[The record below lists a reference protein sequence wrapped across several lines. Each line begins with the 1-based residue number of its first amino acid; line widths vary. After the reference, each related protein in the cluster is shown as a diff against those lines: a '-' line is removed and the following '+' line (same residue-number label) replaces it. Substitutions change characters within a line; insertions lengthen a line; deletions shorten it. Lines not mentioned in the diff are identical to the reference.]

1 MTLVRADTGQ
11 DDGAGRGYSAAAAAA
26 ERPVLGLTVSVVICA
41 GALDR
46 WDDLKQAVISVG
58 SQAADE
64 IVLVVDHCAE
74 LLHQAGLLAQLLPWN
89 IAVVPNRFGPGL
101 AGARNTGV
109 AVAQGDIVAFLDDRA
124 AAGPGWLAALAGH
137 YQDPRVLGVG
147 GMVRPEWPDGRPS
160 WFAPELDWVVGC
172 SYQGMPA
179 GSVAVRTFLAANM
192 SFRCTVLEDCGGFS
206 SVLAGAVAVPPGW
219 EDTELCL
226 RISRRHPEGILVYEP
241 AAVVSHQ
248 VPGPQATRGYLR
260 SACYAQGRSRALAA
274 RLAGPS
280 PAFAPGRS
288 YAGPALP
295 ARIWRCLTHP
305 AGGRLSGVMAALTMI
320 IAVAITTAGHL
331 AGTITARRAA
341 AYPPLPAD
349 QPHTVPGAPPAP
361 PDTTPGEPQAPPDA
375 AADDTIQFRAVPAPA
390 GPRAPP
396 AAALDD
402 TIQFDTIQLAA
413 VNLTGWDGRRPTP
426 DQLVTRREHAEPRRV
441 DGSPQYDDGARSIVR
456 KPLRALRATLADPML
471 RNGHALI
478 ASASVTQFIGVVY
491 WIFVA
496 RLYPVAAVGRN
507 SVAISVMLFL
517 GGVAELNL
525 MSTLVRF
532 APTSGQRT
540 LRLIVNA
547 YLTSISIGVVI
558 GAIFAFLIP
567 HVEPQLDFLR
577 TSPYIAVWFV
587 FSIAMC
593 TIFVLEDSALT
604 GVRAATFVPIEN
616 AAFALLKLVLLIPF
630 ALLLPSSGI
639 YISWTAAIVI
649 IIIPTNFYLFARAVP
664 RHLRK
669 YPVTSPA
676 PRFREIRAFL
686 IPDSLAAL
694 FLLASTALL
703 PLLILNR
710 LGPTAAAHYAL
721 AWIIGYALFLFS
733 LNMGSSL
740 VVETAADQSRLRQ
753 LTWRS
758 MTHLA
763 KLLIP
768 VVIVIVVAAPYI
780 LLAFGRGYAEA
791 DVTPLRLLALAALP
805 TIITNT
811 AISATRSQRR
821 MRMVLGIQV
830 AICALV
836 WGLSAALIGRFGI
849 TGVAVAWLTAQTATA
864 LVLAVRPLSWMP
876 SARSARPYEPS
887 LGRPSPAPPLSR
899 VPRRILLTAGGLL
912 AALAL
917 VAGALL
923 ITGVLRSGHST
934 DGKAAG
940 SPSTSSPSRSG
951 QPSNSS
957 AAAIGQAI
965 SFTSSPPSP
974 AVAGGTYTVK
984 ARGGG
989 SGNRVTFSISPA
1001 SGSVCSIS
1009 GPTVT
1014 FKNPGTCVIDA
1025 NQAGGAGYQA
1035 APQAQ
1040 QTVKVSA
1047 SITQAIS
1054 FTSSPPSTAVAGG
1067 TYTVTATGGGSGSP
1081 VTFSIDPA
1089 SGSVCSISGSTV
1101 TFDNPGTCVID
1112 ANQAGGAGYQAAPQA
1127 QQTVTVSA
1135 SIGQAISFTSSPP
1148 SPAVA
1153 GGTYTVKAR
1162 GGGSGNRVTFS
1173 ISPASGSVC
1182 SISGPTVTFKNPG
1195 TCVIDA
1201 NQAGGAGYQ
1210 AAPQAQ
1216 QTVKVSAS
1224 ITQAISFTSSPPST
1238 AVAGGTYTVTATGG
1252 GSGSPV
1258 TFSIDPASGSVCS
1271 ISGSTVTFDNPGTC
1285 VIDANQ
1291 AGGAGYQAAP
1301 QAQQTVTVE

>member
-1 MTLVRADTGQ
+1 MAGRPAVVVCS
-11 DDGAGRGYSAAAAAA
+11 GAG
-26 ERPVLGLTVSVVICA
+26 LG
-41 GALDR
+41 G
-46 WDDLKQAVISVG
+46 
-58 SQAADE
+58 
-64 IVLVVDHCAE
+64 
-74 LLHQAGLLAQLLPWN
+74 GLLLP
-89 IAVVPNRFGPGL
+89 
-101 AGARNTGV
+101 
-109 AVAQGDIVAFLDDRA
+109 GDA
-124 AAGPGWLAALAGH
+124 
-137 YQDPRVLGVG
+137 
-147 GMVRPEWPDGRPS
+147 
-160 WFAPELDWVVGC
+160 
-172 SYQGMPA
+172 A
-179 GSVAVRTFLAANM
+179 GSVPVRNFMAANM
-192 SFRCTVLEDCGGFS
+192 SFRRTVLEDGGGFS
-206 SVLAGAVAVPPGW
+206 SVLAGAVAAPPGW

-226 RISRRHPEGILVYEP
+226 RISQRHPEGILVYEP

-248 VPGPQATRGYLR
+248 VPGTQATGRYLR

-280 PAFAPGRS
+280 RAFAPGRS

-295 ARIWRCLTHP
+295 GRIWRSLTHP
-305 AGGRLSGVMAALTMI
+305 AGGRLSGVMAALTMV
-320 IAVAITTAGHL
+320 IAVAITTAGYL
-331 AGTITARRAA
+331 AGRITARRVA
-341 AYPPLPAD
+341 AYPPPPGD
-349 QPHTVPGAPPAP
+349 QPQTAPGPPPAP
-361 PDTTPGEPQAPPDA
+361 PDTAPGEPQASTA
-375 AADDTIQFRAVPAPA
+375 TDDTIQFRAVPAPA

-396 AAALDD
+396 DAALDD
-402 TIQFDTIQLAA
+402 TIQFDAIQLAA

-426 DQLVTRREHAEPRRV
+426 DQLVTRREHAEPRRA
-441 DGSPQYDDGARSIVR
+441 DGSPQHNDSAQSIVR
-456 KPLRALRATLADPML
+456 RPLRALRAILADPML
-471 RNGHALI
+471 SNGHALI

-532 APTSGQRT
+532 APTSGQGT
-540 LRLIVNA
+540 LRLIVKA
-547 YLTSISIGVVI
+547 YLTSISIGAVI

-577 TSPYIAVWFV
+577 TSPYIAAWFV

-604 GVRAATFVPIEN
+604 GVRAAKAVPIEN

-639 YISWTAAIVI
+639 YISWTVAIVI
-649 IIIPTNFYLFARAVP
+649 IIIPTNIYLFARAVP
-664 RHLRK
+664 RHVRK

-676 PRFREIRAFL
+676 PTFREIRAFL

-887 LGRPSPAPPLSR
+887 LGRPSPAPPMSR

-934 DGKAAG
+934 DGKAVG

-957 AAAIGQAI
+957 AASIGQAI

-974 AVAGGTYTVK
+974 AIAGGTYAVT

-1009 GPTVT
+1009 GSTVT

-1081 VTFSIDPA
+1081 VTFGIDPA

-1148 SPAVA
+1148 SPAIA
-1153 GGTYTVKAR
+1153 GGTYAVTAR

-1182 SISGPTVTFKNPG
+1182 SISGSTVTFDNPG

>member
-1 MTLVRADTGQ
+1 
-11 DDGAGRGYSAAAAAA
+11 
-26 ERPVLGLTVSVVICA
+26 VLGLTVSVVICA
-41 GALDR
+41 SSVDR

-74 LLHQAGLLAQLLPWN
+74 LLTQAGLLAQLLPWN
-89 IAVVPNRFGPGL
+89 IVVVPNRFGPGL

-172 SYQGMPA
+172 SYRGMPA
-179 GSVAVRTFLAANM
+179 GSVAVRSFLAANM
-192 SFRCTVLEDCGGFS
+192 SFRGTVLEDCGGFS
-206 SVLAGAVAVPPGW
+206 STLAGAVAVPPGW

-226 RISRRHPEGILVYEP
+226 RISSRHPEGILVYEP

-248 VPGPQATRGYLR
+248 VPGAQATRGYLR
-260 SACYAQGRSRALAA
+260 SACYAQGRSRALTA

-280 PAFAPGRS
+280 SAFTPGRS
-288 YAGPALP
+288 YAGPGMP
-295 ARIWRCLTHP
+295 ARIWRSLTHP

-320 IAVAITTAGHL
+320 IAAAITTAGHL

-341 AYPPLPAD
+341 AYPLPD
-349 QPHTVPGAPPAP
+349 GQPQTVPAAPPAP
-361 PDTTPGEPQAPPDA
+361 PDAAPDQPQAPPDA

-390 GPRAPP
+390 EPRAPP

-402 TIQFDTIQLAA
+402 TVQFDTIQFAA

-456 KPLRALRATLADPML
+456 KPLRTLRALRATLADPML
-471 RNGHALI
+471 RNGHFLI

-532 APTSGQRT
+532 APTSGQGT
-540 LRLIVNA
+540 LRLIVRT
-547 YLTSISIGVVI
+547 YLTSISIGAVI

-604 GVRAATFVPIEN
+604 GVRAAWFVPLEN

-639 YISWTAAIVI
+639 YISWTIAIVI
-649 IIIPTNFYLFARAVP
+649 IIIPTNIYLFARAVP
-664 RHLRK
+664 RHVRK

-676 PRFREIRAFL
+676 PTFREIRAFL

-694 FLLASTALL
+694 FMLASTALL

-763 KLLIP
+763 KLLVP
-768 VVIVIVVAAPYI
+768 VVIVIVIAAPYI

-811 AISATRSQRR
+811 AISATRSQRK
-821 MRMVLGIQV
+821 MRVVLGIQV

-836 WGLSAALIGRFGI
+836 WGLSATLIGRFGI

-887 LGRPSPAPPLSR
+887 LGRPSPAPPRSR
-899 VPRRILLTAGGLL
+899 VPRRALLTAGGLL

-917 VAGALL
+917 VAGTLL
-923 ITGVLRSGHST
+923 ITGVLRSGHPT
-934 DGKAAG
+934 DGRAAG

-957 AAAIGQAI
+957 AAAIAQAI
-965 SFTSSPPSP
+965 SLTSSPPST

-989 SGNRVTFSISPA
+989 SGNPVTFSISSA

-1009 GPTVT
+1009 GSTVT

-1112 ANQAGGAGYQAAPQA
+1112 ANQAGGAGYQP
-1127 QQTVTVSA
+1127 
-1135 SIGQAISFTSSPP
+1135 
-1148 SPAVA
+1148 
-1153 GGTYTVKAR
+1153 
-1162 GGGSGNRVTFS
+1162 
-1173 ISPASGSVC
+1173 
-1182 SISGPTVTFKNPG
+1182 
-1195 TCVIDA
+1195 
-1201 NQAGGAGYQ
+1201 
-1210 AAPQAQ
+1210 
-1216 QTVKVSAS
+1216 
-1224 ITQAISFTSSPPST
+1224 
-1238 AVAGGTYTVTATGG
+1238 
-1252 GSGSPV
+1252 
-1258 TFSIDPASGSVCS
+1258 
-1271 ISGSTVTFDNPGTC
+1271 
-1285 VIDANQ
+1285 
-1291 AGGAGYQAAP
+1291 AP